1 MSTVQTATSLI
12 LQFHTHISNSM
23 SEDKDKDY
31 EYSRETLYD
40 LIEKGRE
47 GIEEMIEVARQ
58 SEHPRAYE
66 VLAGLIKDTANTSEK
81 LMDLHRK
88 IKSIDQM
95 MLPSPEPSGNTTNNL
110 FVGSTTELQRM
121 LKDLNNSEKEVNP
134 NASTTDNGHDETQG

>member
-1 MSTVQTATSLI
+1 MTDEQ
-12 LQFHTHISNSM
+12 
-23 SEDKDKDY
+23 KDNDY
-31 EYSRETLYD
+31 EYTRETLYD

-88 IKSIDQM
+88 IQTIDQM
-95 MLPSPEPSGNTTNNL
+95 MLPAPEKQSSTTNNL
-110 FVGSTTELQRM
+110 FIGSTTELQRM
-121 LKDLNNSEKEVNP
+121 LKDLNNENEVIDVTP
-134 NASTTDNGHDETQG
+134 EDNGHDETIG

>member
-1 MSTVQTATSLI
+1 
-12 LQFHTHISNSM
+12 M
-23 SEDKDKDY
+23 SERNKDDDY
-31 EYSRETLYD
+31 EYTRETLYD

-88 IKSIDQM
+88 IQTIDQM
-95 MLPSPEPSGNTTNNL
+95 MLPAPEKQSNTTNNL
-110 FVGSTTELQRM
+110 FIGSTTELQRM
-121 LKDLNNSEKEVNP
+121 LKDLNNDNEVIDVTP
-134 NASTTDNGHDETQG
+134 DNSGHDETSGQ

>member
-1 MSTVQTATSLI
+1 M
-12 LQFHTHISNSM
+12 M
-23 SEDKDKDY
+23 SERNKDDDY
-31 EYSRETLYD
+31 EYTRETLYD

-88 IKSIDQM
+88 IQTIDQM
-95 MLPSPEPSGNTTNNL
+95 MLPAPEKQSNTTNNL
-110 FVGSTTELQRM
+110 FIGSTTELQRM
-121 LKDLNNSEKEVNP
+121 LKDLNNENEVIDVTP
-134 NASTTDNGHDETQG
+134 DDRGHDETSGS

>member
-1 MSTVQTATSLI
+1 MSDEQ
-12 LQFHTHISNSM
+12 
-23 SEDKDKDY
+23 KDNDY
-31 EYSRETLYD
+31 EYTRETLYD

-95 MLPSPEPSGNTTNNL
+95 MLPSPEPSGTTTNNL
-110 FVGSTTELQRM
+110 FVGSTTELQKM
-121 LKDLNNSEKEVNP
+121 LTDLKHEQEKEVNVVTP
-134 NASTTDNGHDETQG
+134 KEDPEN

>member
-1 MSTVQTATSLI
+1 
-12 LQFHTHISNSM
+12 M
-23 SEDKDKDY
+23 SERNKDDDY
-31 EYSRETLYD
+31 EYTRETLYD

-88 IKSIDQM
+88 IQTIDQM
-95 MLPSPEPSGNTTNNL
+95 MLPAPEKQSNTTNNL
-110 FVGSTTELQRM
+110 FIGSTTELQRM
-121 LKDLNNSEKEVNP
+121 LKDLNNDNEVIDVTPDN
-134 NASTTDNGHDETQG
+134 NGHDETSGQ

>member
-1 MSTVQTATSLI
+1 
-12 LQFHTHISNSM
+12 M
-23 SEDKDKDY
+23 SERNKDDDY
-31 EYSRETLYD
+31 EYTRETLYD

-88 IKSIDQM
+88 IQTIDQM
-95 MLPSPEPSGNTTNNL
+95 MLPAPEKQSNTTNNL
-110 FVGSTTELQRM
+110 FIGSTTELQRM
-121 LKDLNNSEKEVNP
+121 LKDLNNENEVIDVTP
-134 NASTTDNGHDETQG
+134 DDNGHDEISGQ

>member
-1 MSTVQTATSLI
+1 
-12 LQFHTHISNSM
+12 M
-23 SEDKDKDY
+23 SERNKDDDY
-31 EYSRETLYD
+31 EYTRETLYD

-88 IKSIDQM
+88 IQTIDQM
-95 MLPSPEPSGNTTNNL
+95 MLPAPEKQSNTTNNL
-110 FVGSTTELQRM
+110 FIGSTTELQRM
-121 LKDLNNSEKEVNP
+121 LKDLNNENEVIDVTPDNSVLDTP
-134 NASTTDNGHDETQG
+134 TDRD

>member
-1 MSTVQTATSLI
+1 MTDEQ
-12 LQFHTHISNSM
+12 
-23 SEDKDKDY
+23 KDNDY
-31 EYSRETLYD
+31 EYTRETLYD

-88 IKSIDQM
+88 VTQLDQM
-95 MLPSPEPSGNTTNNL
+95 LLPSPEPQGNTTNNL

-121 LKDLNNSEKEVNP
+121 LKDLNNAEKEVNP
-134 NASTTDNGHDETQG
+134 DVSTTDNGHDET

>member
-1 MSTVQTATSLI
+1 
-12 LQFHTHISNSM
+12 M
-23 SEDKDKDY
+23 SERNKDDDY
-31 EYSRETLYD
+31 EYTRETLYD

-88 IKSIDQM
+88 IQTIDQM
-95 MLPSPEPSGNTTNNL
+95 MLPAPEKQSNTTNNL
-110 FVGSTTELQRM
+110 FIGSTTELQRM
-121 LKDLNNSEKEVNP
+121 LKDLNNENEVIDVTP
-134 NASTTDNGHDETQG
+134 DDNGHDETSGQ

>member
-1 MSTVQTATSLI
+1 MTDEQ
-12 LQFHTHISNSM
+12 
-23 SEDKDKDY
+23 KDNDY
-31 EYSRETLYD
+31 EYTRETLYD

-88 IKSIDQM
+88 VTQLDQM
-95 MLPSPEPSGNTTNNL
+95 LLPSPEPQGNTTNNL

-121 LKDLNNSEKEVNP
+121 LKDLNNAEKEVNP
-134 NASTTDNGHDETQG
+134 NVSTTDNGHDETQG

>member
-1 MSTVQTATSLI
+1 
-12 LQFHTHISNSM
+12 M

-88 IKSIDQM
+88 IKNIDQM
-95 MLPSPEPSGNTTNNL
+95 MLPSPEQATTTNNL
-110 FVGSTTELQRM
+110 FVGSTTELQKM
-121 LKDLNNSEKEVNP
+121 LTDLKQEQERDVTPKEDPEN
-134 NASTTDNGHDETQG
+134 

>member
-1 MSTVQTATSLI
+1 MNIVQTVI
-12 LQFHTHISNSM
+12 LLTPMRSRIRM
-23 SEDKDKDY
+23 SEHKDNDY
-31 EYSRETLYD
+31 EYTRETLYD

-88 IKSIDQM
+88 IKSLDQM
-95 MLPSPEPSGNTTNNL
+95 MLPPPTDNSNTTNNL
-110 FVGSTTELQRM
+110 FIGSTTELQRM
-121 LKDLNNSEKEVNP
+121 LKDLKDEDIKDVTPKEDP
-134 NASTTDNGHDETQG
+134 EIWSDFLW

>member
-1 MSTVQTATSLI
+1 MNTVQIVTLLI
-12 LQFHTHISNSM
+12 HMRFHIHM
-23 SEDKDKDY
+23 SDEQKDNDY
-31 EYSRETLYD
+31 EYTRETLYD

-88 IKSIDQM
+88 IKSLDQM
-95 MLPSPEPSGNTTNNL
+95 MLPPPTDNNTTTNNL
-110 FVGSTTELQRM
+110 FIGSTTELQRM
-121 LKDLNNSEKEVNP
+121 LKDLKDEDIKDVTPKEDP
-134 NASTTDNGHDETQG
+134 EI

>member
-1 MSTVQTATSLI
+1 MNTVQIVTLLI
-12 LQFHTHISNSM
+12 HMRFHIRM
-23 SEDKDKDY
+23 SDEQKDNDY
-31 EYSRETLYD
+31 EYTRETLYD

-81 LMDLHRK
+81 FMDLHRR

-95 MLPSPEPSGNTTNNL
+95 MLPAPAQENKGGTTNNL
-110 FVGSTTELQRM
+110 FIGSTTELQRM
-121 LKDLNNSEKEVNP
+121 LKDIKEEPDVIDVTPEK
-134 NASTTDNGHDETQG
+134 D